1 MKKKLII
8 HVDKNHPILIEGLK
22 NLGYKNDEYYN
33 SDLNTILDIIN
44 NYNGLVIRSR
54 FKIDKAFIDKA
65 KNLDFI
71 ARVGSGTENI
81 DIRYARITLRLTTHY
96 KGALTGADFEVAERI
111 DNLAD

>member
-1 MKKKLII
+1 MRKKLII

-44 NYNGLVIRSR
+44 NYHGLVIRSR
-54 FKIDKAFIDKA
+54 FKIDKTFIDKA

-71 ARVGSGTENI
+71 ARVGSGT
-81 DIRYARITLRLTTHY
+81 
-96 KGALTGADFEVAERI
+96 
-111 DNLAD
+111 